1 MERGAANV
9 AYIYDLN
16 GSAGIP
22 SVMGPG
28 GNGPPSSLGAGG
40 GGGVSLP
47 AHSGGSL
54 SGSLAA
60 LLPPPHGVGGSSGLA
75 GLAGLAGLPG
85 LPGPPDD
92 NYCLKWNDYEKKYV
106 ETFRDLRDDEYFTDV
121 TLATEGYSVKAHR
134 VILSACSNYF
144 HAILKNMSPWQHPV
158 LLLQEVQATDLTS
171 LMDFMYFGQVS
182 VNQDSLQSFLRVA
195 KKLKIKGLCDSIVPP
210 SLPPHLPTSVV
221 TSVPMSHAPPP
232 PPVVMPPPPRQITSS
247 AGPNFE
253 GLLPRSPYIPEPSGL
268 PLGPNSGSGP
278 NNGSPSLRP
287 PPVAHQQSPR
297 QGVRSGTRPA
307 AEPLVHYASP
317 KRTKYALSPQS
328 ILRSQLQL
336 KEGDHVEVKSEPM
349 AILTT
354 QEDVPSSGVNVNE
367 FITPH
372 ENDLALPSLNHGIS
386 PQFMFSPDPP
396 DNGNGAGTAGG
407 TQGTMVAIDKETAV
421 RLQQQQQ
428 QQQQQH
434 QHQEQQ
440 HHQPQQHV
448 VQQQQHQQQ
457 AHHHGPGGQP
467 QSLPQHQQTQPQHHH
482 QQQQHT
488 QQPQHSHHD
497 GAPSPGVS
505 VATMAGNSSHLH
517 STHSHLHPPPPASH
531 TSSSSSH
538 SHHLDEP
545 QDLTPAPQDSP
556 NTSSLHHTPNSS
568 INNGQPCGI
577 VSLGNTPVSTPNSAN
592 NSMPAPHG
600 SPSTPTPPKK
610 DRNSRKTCGYC
621 HKDFHEMSLK
631 RHIKDVHFR
640 NQNTYVICPQC
651 CKQYASQNSL
661 YSHLNRVHGVK
672 KDMMGDIPLQMTGG
686 SSAGGTPGQNNSSSS
701 SVPNNQSGSSA
712 TGGNTPS
719 TPGDNHHDGIMDLA
733 HHSDSSN

>member
-354 QEDVPSSGVNVNE
+354 QEDVPSS
-367 FITPH
+367 
-372 ENDLALPSLNHGIS
+372 
-386 PQFMFSPDPP
+386 
-396 DNGNGAGTAGG
+396 
-407 TQGTMVAIDKETAV
+407 
-421 RLQQQQQ
+421 
-428 QQQQQH
+428 
-434 QHQEQQ
+434 
-440 HHQPQQHV
+440 
-448 VQQQQHQQQ
+448 
-457 AHHHGPGGQP
+457 
-467 QSLPQHQQTQPQHHH
+467 
-482 QQQQHT
+482 
-488 QQPQHSHHD
+488 
-497 GAPSPGVS
+497 
-505 VATMAGNSSHLH
+505 
-517 STHSHLHPPPPASH
+517 
-531 TSSSSSH
+531 
-538 SHHLDEP
+538 DEP

>member
-1 MERGAANV
+1 MERASGAANV

-28 GNGPPSSLGAGG
+28 GNGPPTSL
-40 GGGVSLP
+40 GGVSLP

-54 SGSLAA
+54 AA
-60 LLPPPHGVGGSSGLA
+60 LISTPHGTPGLA

-158 LLLQEVQATDLTS
+158 LLLQDVQATDLTS

-195 KKLKIKGLCDSIVPP
+195 KKLKIKGLCDSIVPS

-221 TSVPMSHAPPP
+221 TSVPLSHAPPP
-232 PPVVMPPPPRQITSS
+232 PPVVMPPPPRQMTSS

-268 PLGPNSGSGP
+268 PLGSSGGSGP
-278 NNGSPSLRP
+278 NNGSPALRP
-287 PPVAHQQSPR
+287 PPLAHQQSPR
-297 QGVRSGTRPA
+297 QGVRSGARPA

-328 ILRSQLQL
+328 ILRNQLQL

-396 DNGNGAGTAGG
+396 DNGNGSGTTGG
-407 TQGTMVAIDKETAV
+407 ATQGTMVAIDKETAV
-421 RLQQQQQ
+421 RLQH

-434 QHQEQQ
+434 QEQHQQ
-440 HHQPQQHV
+440 HHQQSQQHV
-448 VQQQQHQQQ
+448 VQQQHQQQ
-457 AHHHGPGGQP
+457 PAHHHGQGTQQ
-467 QSLPQHQQTQPQHHH
+467 QSLSQHQQPQQAQHHH
-482 QQQQHT
+482 PQHAQQT
-488 QQPQHSHHD
+488 QHSHHD

-505 VATMAGNSSHLH
+505 VATMASNSSHLH
-517 STHSHLHPPPPASH
+517 STHAHLHPPPPASH

-577 VSLGNTPVSTPNSAN
+577 VSLVNTPASTPTSAN

-672 KDMMGDIPLQMTGG
+672 KDMMGDIPLQMSGG
-686 SSAGGTPGQNNSSSS
+686 SSAGGTPTGQNNSSSS
-701 SVPNNQSGSSA
+701 STGPNQSGSSA
-712 TGGNTPS
+712 TGANTPN
-719 TPGDNHHDGIMDLA
+719 TPGDNHHEGIMDLA